1 MKHPMKQGARS
12 CWILAGVLLL
22 SAGCGEPSFENAG
35 SPNSLLEDRKA
46 CAMELEQSPATRAYR
61 QSPTAHPEYA
71 SQVFAEMDRCI
82 ERKGWKQVK
91 SQQEQK
97 PIREATTSQLAQTPQ
112 PGQAREAI
120 ASQVAHTGQPAP
132 RSDPK
137 VGNNTAD
144 DEWPEDED
152 EKKMIALS
160 LQRRIYG
167 EP

>member
-1 MKHPMKQGARS
+1 MTHPNKKRIGNR
-12 CWILAGVLLL
+12 WIMMGLLLL
-22 SAGCGEPSFENAG
+22 STGCGEPMFENAG
-35 SPNSLLEDRKA
+35 SPNSLLDDRKA
-46 CAMELEQSPATRAYR
+46 CVMELEQSPATRAYR
-61 QSPTAHPEYA
+61 QNPSAYPDYA
-71 SQVFAEMDRCI
+71 SQIFAEMDRCI

-120 ASQVAHTGQPAP
+120 ASQVVHTGQPAP

-144 DEWPEDED
+144 DEWPEDEE
-152 EKKMIALS
+152 EKKIIASS